1 MSVTV
6 RIPTP
11 LRKLTKEADVV
22 SGDGGTLASCIES
35 LERQY
40 PGLKE
45 RLCDEVGGL
54 RRCVDGSVDGG
65 DLRLLAGTATGPPR
79 WRTCSPPPRWRHAFR
94 PRGGARLTSRGWA
107 ADPRPPP
114 LRSGRSCR

>member
-35 LERQY
+35 LERPY

-45 RLCDEVGGL
+45 RLCAEGGGRRRFATAL
-54 RRCVDGSVDGG
+54 RNGG
-65 DLRLLAGTATGPPR
+65 DPRAAAGQPPR
-79 WRTCSPPPRWRHAFR
+79 
-94 PRGGARLTSRGWA
+94 GAPNRAG
-107 ADPRPPP
+107 RPPA
-114 LRSGRSCR
+114 RSRVRDPGRRAR

>member
-22 SGDGGTLASCIES
+22 SGDGGTLTSCIES

-45 RLCDEVGGL
+45 RLCDEAGGL
-54 RRCVDGSVDGG
+54 RGVGDGYVNGG
-65 DLRLLAGTATGPPR
+65 GSRFPGGEGAA
-79 WRTCSPPPRWRHAFR
+79 
-94 PRGGARLTSRGWA
+94 RGGGRGGQHGA
-107 ADPRPPP
+107 GGGGGLIVEP
-114 LRSGRSCR
+114 LPLFHILCTFTAGLSTKPAC